1 MIQIRYVAT
10 HPRTVRGASVHQP
23 MSEKIMERNRRRD
36 DLDIQDLHRDVNV
49 SRASNL
55 NYEVDQERKKVEAA
69 YLIPEVDNF
78 VEASE
83 IKTIMRRITLWL
95 ESGYP
100 VHLVGPTGC
109 GKSSL
114 AMYVAK
120 KIGRPVVWINGDES
134 ITTTDLVGGYSQV
147 ETETLRDKYVHNVFK
162 SRDILKADWVD
173 NPLTLACKYGYT
185 LIYNEFSRT
194 KPTANNVLL
203 SVFEEGILEL
213 PTKFGEERYV
223 KVHPEFKAILT
234 SNPIEYAGVYR
245 PQDALLDRMVG
256 IYMEY
261 YNFDVELQIVKK
273 HTGASLKEATRV
285 VTLVRSLRD
294 KIPDGQKPG
303 TRTCIMIAQGLKNM
317 NGHGDISLEDL
328 CIDVLG
334 TKTSTQAELENMR
347 RLVGEY
353 FAELS

>member
-1 MIQIRYVAT
+1 
-10 HPRTVRGASVHQP
+10 
-23 MSEKIMERNRRRD
+23 
-36 DLDIQDLHRDVNV
+36 
-49 SRASNL
+49 
-55 NYEVDQERKKVEAA
+55 
-69 YLIPEVDNF
+69 
-78 VEASE
+78 
-83 IKTIMRRITLWL
+83 
-95 ESGYP
+95 
-100 VHLVGPTGC
+100 
-109 GKSSL
+109 
-114 AMYVAK
+114 
-120 KIGRPVVWINGDES
+120 
-134 ITTTDLVGGYSQV
+134 
-147 ETETLRDKYVHNVFK
+147 
-162 SRDILKADWVD
+162 
-173 NPLTLACKYGYT
+173 
-185 LIYNEFSRT
+185 
-194 KPTANNVLL
+194 
-203 SVFEEGILEL
+203 
-213 PTKFGEERYV
+213 
-223 KVHPEFKAILT
+223 
-234 SNPIEYAGVYR
+234 
-245 PQDALLDRMVG
+245 MVG